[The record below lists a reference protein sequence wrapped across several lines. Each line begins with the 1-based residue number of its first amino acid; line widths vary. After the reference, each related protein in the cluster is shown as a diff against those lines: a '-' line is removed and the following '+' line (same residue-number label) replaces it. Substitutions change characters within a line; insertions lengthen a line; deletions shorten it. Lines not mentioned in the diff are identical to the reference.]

1 MKLLSLTISKKLFF
15 IFLINTIVTLAI
27 TGMVISSFFGISGTI
42 EYNSK
47 VFINYKDNIEALRT
61 EQAGL
66 QGLTQGYYLNV
77 DDNSIIDSRKS
88 ITNSISNMNGLLA
101 QLKDNK
107 FKAISSIKIIDDK
120 HFRVSEDYIN
130 SLGLDRNTNQY
141 QELNELKSIGLMDKA
156 LILNKIATFNKNNKN
171 SEETIKEASVN
182 DIFLN
187 NGLNSTVDVEVEE
200 LHRLITILSA
210 KLTEIGNNS
219 NNILKSNAKVNQLMP
234 NFSDSFLVL
243 NANERLMKTKL
254 RSATLSLVQSENLT
268 AKENRALSKGFKKF
282 MKDMSDYYNKLLE
295 SRKSLVVVDINKTFE
310 VDYLKYMS
318 KYTAVVNDKN
328 ALLVSSNF
336 FKSFLEV
343 NKIFIDEARY
353 INQHEIFAADFK
365 KTNTA
370 FRTTIQKVSEK
381 LNLEYDNSANSLID
395 ETGQFIW
402 IVLAIS
408 IAGIIVSLLFGFL
421 VRRSI
426 TAPVNDLVTMSKDIA
441 QGEGD
446 LTKRIMVAG
455 KDELGDLSTWFN
467 MFLKRLNNMVVEV
480 KKHATNI
487 NVSSQEMALGNQD
500 LSNRTHQQS
509 TSLEETASAMEEINS
524 IVQNN
529 AEEAKNANEITKKA
543 QQSVVLSRTELL
555 DTVNSSIE
563 TNQEMLKKAQQS
575 VVDSRTEILE
585 TVDSSIETNQEMLRN
600 LQSTNSSVVTAMEEI
615 MESSKR
621 IEGITT
627 LMNDIAFQTNLLAL
641 NASVEAARAGEH
653 GKGFA
658 VVASEVRK
666 LAHRSSKASTEIGEL
681 IQTSLEHINSGRNL
695 VNDGEKGMEEMRTI
709 IETMLNNL
717 KSQSD
722 SNLNGILKSVE
733 EMRTKIETNLN
744 NLKSQSDSNLDGILE
759 SVKEV
764 SEVMENIKV
773 ASQEQAEGVDQ
784 INRTITDMDR
794 LTQENATL
802 VEQNTTAS
810 QHMAEEAENLQ
821 KLLNTFKVED
831 QGSIDMVSR
840 TKQIEQNNLTHK
852 KVEVKESPSSTEPDD
867 SQETHMGEE
876 NKSLPPFR

>member
-1 MKLLSLTISKKLFF
+1 MELLSLTISKKLFF

-130 SLGLDRNTNQY
+130 SLGLDRNANQY

-171 SEETIKEASVN
+171 SEETIKEASIN

-254 RSATLSLVQSENLT
+254 RIATLSLVQSGNLT
-268 AKENRALSKGFKKF
+268 AKENRDLSKGFKKF
-282 MKDMSDYYNKLLE
+282 MKDMSNYYNKLLE

-585 TVDSSIETNQEMLRN
+585 TVDSSIETNQEMLKN

-695 VNDGEKGMEEMRTI
+695 VNDGEKGTEEMRTI

-744 NLKSQSDSNLDGILE
+744 NLKSQSGSNLDGILE

-867 SQETHMGEE
+867 SQETHMGVE

>member
-1 MKLLSLTISKKLFF
+1 MELLSLTISKKLFF

-130 SLGLDRNTNQY
+130 SLGLDRNANQY

-171 SEETIKEASVN
+171 SEETIKEASIN

-254 RSATLSLVQSENLT
+254 RIATLSLVQSQNMT
-268 AKENRALSKGFKKF
+268 AKENRDLSKGFKKF

-529 AEEAKNANEITKKA
+529 AEDAKNANEITKKA

-585 TVDSSIETNQEMLRN
+585 TVDSSIETNQEMLKN

-666 LAHRSSKASTEIGEL
+666 LAHRSSKASTEIGNL

-744 NLKSQSDSNLDGILE
+744 NLKSQSGSNLDGILE

-784 INRTITDMDR
+784 INRAITDMDR

-810 QHMAEEAENLQ
+810 QHMAEEAEELQ
-821 KLLNTFKVED
+821 ELLNTFKVED
-831 QGSIDMVSR
+831 QGSIDMVSS
-840 TKQIEQNNLTHK
+840 TKQIEQNDLTHK
-852 KVEVKESPSSTEPDD
+852 KEKVKESPSSTEPDD
-867 SQETHMGEE
+867 SQETYIGVE

>member
-130 SLGLDRNTNQY
+130 SLGLDRNANQY

-254 RSATLSLVQSENLT
+254 RIATLSLVQSENLT
-268 AKENRALSKGFKKF
+268 AKENRDLSKGFKKF

-585 TVDSSIETNQEMLRN
+585 TVDSSIETNQEMLKN

-695 VNDGEKGMEEMRTI
+695 VNDGEKGTEEMRTI

>member
-1 MKLLSLTISKKLFF
+1 MELLSLTISKKLFF

-130 SLGLDRNTNQY
+130 SLGLDRNANQY

-254 RSATLSLVQSENLT
+254 RIATLSLVQSENLT
-268 AKENRALSKGFKKF
+268 AKENRDLSKGFKKF

-585 TVDSSIETNQEMLRN
+585 TVDSSIETNQEMLKN

-695 VNDGEKGMEEMRTI
+695 VNDGEKGTEEMRTI

>member
-47 VFINYKDNIEALRT
+47 VFINYKDNIESLRT

-130 SLGLDRNTNQY
+130 SLGLDRNANQY

-254 RSATLSLVQSENLT
+254 RIATLSLVQSENLT
-268 AKENRALSKGFKKF
+268 AKENRDLSKGFKKF

-318 KYTAVVNDKN
+318 KYTAVVNDNN
-328 ALLVSSNF
+328 ALLVASNF
-336 FKSFLEV
+336 FNSFLEV

-370 FRTTIQKVSEK
+370 FRTTIQKVSDK

-585 TVDSSIETNQEMLRN
+585 TVDSSIETNQEMLKN

>member
-1 MKLLSLTISKKLFF
+1 MELLSLTISKKLFF

-130 SLGLDRNTNQY
+130 SLGLDRNANQY

-171 SEETIKEASVN
+171 SEETIKEASIN

-254 RSATLSLVQSENLT
+254 RIATLSLVQSQNMT
-268 AKENRALSKGFKKF
+268 AKENRDLSKGFKKF

-295 SRKSLVVVDINKTFE
+295 SRKSLVVGDINKTFE

-328 ALLVSSNF
+328 ALLVANNF

-529 AEEAKNANEITKKA
+529 AEDAKNANEITKKA

-585 TVDSSIETNQEMLRN
+585 TVDSSIETNQEMLKN

-666 LAHRSSKASTEIGEL
+666 LAHRSSKASTEIGNL

-744 NLKSQSDSNLDGILE
+744 NLKSQSGSNLDGILE

-784 INRTITDMDR
+784 INRAITDMDR

-810 QHMAEEAENLQ
+810 QHMAEEAEELQ
-821 KLLNTFKVED
+821 ELLNTFKVED
-831 QGSIDMVSR
+831 QGSIDMVSS
-840 TKQIEQNNLTHK
+840 TKQIEQNDLTHK
-852 KVEVKESPSSTEPDD
+852 KEKVKESPSSTKPENT
-867 SQETHMGEE
+867 QETHMGVE
-876 NKSLPPFR
+876 NKSLPPFK

>member
-1 MKLLSLTISKKLFF
+1 MELLSLTISKKLFF

-130 SLGLDRNTNQY
+130 SLGLDRNANQY

-171 SEETIKEASVN
+171 SEETIKEASIN

-254 RSATLSLVQSENLT
+254 RIATLSLVQSENMT
-268 AKENRALSKGFKKF
+268 AKENRDLSKGFKKF
-282 MKDMSDYYNKLLE
+282 MKDMSNYYNKLLE
-295 SRKSLVVVDINKTFE
+295 SRKSLVVADINKTFE

-585 TVDSSIETNQEMLRN
+585 TVDSSIETNQEMLKN

-744 NLKSQSDSNLDGILE
+744 NLKSQSGSNLDGILE

-784 INRTITDMDR
+784 INRAITDMDR

-810 QHMAEEAENLQ
+810 QHMAEEAEELQ
-821 KLLNTFKVED
+821 ELLNTFKVED
-831 QGSIDMVSR
+831 QGSIDMVSS
-840 TKQIEQNNLTHK
+840 TKQIEQNDLTHK
-852 KVEVKESPSSTEPDD
+852 KEEVEETLSNTEPENM
-867 SQETHMGEE
+867 QETHMEEE
-876 NKSLPPFR
+876 NESLPPFR

>member
-1 MKLLSLTISKKLFF
+1 MELLSLTISKKLFF

-130 SLGLDRNTNQY
+130 SLGLDRNANQY

-171 SEETIKEASVN
+171 SEETIKEASIN

-254 RSATLSLVQSENLT
+254 RIATLSLVQSQNMT
-268 AKENRALSKGFKKF
+268 AKENRDLSKGFKKF

-295 SRKSLVVVDINKTFE
+295 SRKSLVVGDINKTFE

-328 ALLVSSNF
+328 ALLVASNF

-426 TAPVNDLVTMSKDIA
+426 TTPVNDLVTMSKDIA

-529 AEEAKNANEITKKA
+529 AEDAKNANEITKKA

-585 TVDSSIETNQEMLRN
+585 TVDSSIETNQEMLKN

-666 LAHRSSKASTEIGEL
+666 LAHRSSKASTEIGNL

-744 NLKSQSDSNLDGILE
+744 NLKSQSGSNLDGILE

-784 INRTITDMDR
+784 INRAITDMDR

-810 QHMAEEAENLQ
+810 QHMAEEAEELQ
-821 KLLNTFKVED
+821 ELLNTFKVED
-831 QGSIDMVSR
+831 QGSIDMVSS
-840 TKQIEQNNLTHK
+840 TKQIEQNDLTHK
-852 KVEVKESPSSTEPDD
+852 KEKVKESPSSTKPENT
-867 SQETHMGEE
+867 QETHMGVE
-876 NKSLPPFR
+876 NKSLPPFK

>member
-130 SLGLDRNTNQY
+130 SLGLDRNANQY

-254 RSATLSLVQSENLT
+254 RIATLSLVQSENLT

-585 TVDSSIETNQEMLRN
+585 TVDSSIETNQEMLKN

-695 VNDGEKGMEEMRTI
+695 VNDGEKGTEEMRTI

-867 SQETHMGEE
+867 SQETLMGEE

>member
-130 SLGLDRNTNQY
+130 SLGLDRNANQY

-254 RSATLSLVQSENLT
+254 RIATLSLVQSENLT
-268 AKENRALSKGFKKF
+268 AKENRDLSKGFKKF

-585 TVDSSIETNQEMLRN
+585 TVDSSIETNQEMLKN

-852 KVEVKESPSSTEPDD
+852 KVEVKESPSSTEPENM
-867 SQETHMGEE
+867 QETHMGVE

>member
-1 MKLLSLTISKKLFF
+1 
-15 IFLINTIVTLAI
+15 
-27 TGMVISSFFGISGTI
+27 
-42 EYNSK
+42 
-47 VFINYKDNIEALRT
+47 
-61 EQAGL
+61 
-66 QGLTQGYYLNV
+66 
-77 DDNSIIDSRKS
+77 
-88 ITNSISNMNGLLA
+88 
-101 QLKDNK
+101 
-107 FKAISSIKIIDDK
+107 
-120 HFRVSEDYIN
+120 
-130 SLGLDRNTNQY
+130 
-141 QELNELKSIGLMDKA
+141 
-156 LILNKIATFNKNNKN
+156 
-171 SEETIKEASVN
+171 
-182 DIFLN
+182 
-187 NGLNSTVDVEVEE
+187 
-200 LHRLITILSA
+200 
-210 KLTEIGNNS
+210 
-219 NNILKSNAKVNQLMP
+219 
-234 NFSDSFLVL
+234 
-243 NANERLMKTKL
+243 
-254 RSATLSLVQSENLT
+254 
-268 AKENRALSKGFKKF
+268 

-585 TVDSSIETNQEMLRN
+585 TVDSSIETNQEMLKN

-784 INRTITDMDR
+784 INRAITDMDR

-852 KVEVKESPSSTEPDD
+852 KVEVKESPSSTEPENM
-867 SQETHMGEE
+867 QETHMGVE

>member
-1 MKLLSLTISKKLFF
+1 MELLSLTISKKLFF

-130 SLGLDRNTNQY
+130 SLGLDRNANQY

-210 KLTEIGNNS
+210 KVTEIGNNS

-254 RSATLSLVQSENLT
+254 RIATLSLVQSENLT
-268 AKENRALSKGFKKF
+268 AKENRDLSKGFKKF

-585 TVDSSIETNQEMLRN
+585 TVDSSIETNQEMLKN

-852 KVEVKESPSSTEPDD
+852 KVEVKESPSSTEPENM
-867 SQETHMGEE
+867 QETHMEVE

>member
-130 SLGLDRNTNQY
+130 SLGLDRNANQY

-254 RSATLSLVQSENLT
+254 RIATLSLVQSGNLT
-268 AKENRALSKGFKKF
+268 AKENRDLSKGFKKF

-585 TVDSSIETNQEMLRN
+585 TVDSSIETNQEMLKN

-695 VNDGEKGMEEMRTI
+695 VNDGEKGTEEMRTI

-852 KVEVKESPSSTEPDD
+852 KVEVKESPSSTEPENM
-867 SQETHMGEE
+867 QETHMGVE

>member
-130 SLGLDRNTNQY
+130 SLGLDRNANQY

-254 RSATLSLVQSENLT
+254 RIATLSLVQSGNLT
-268 AKENRALSKGFKKF
+268 AKENRDLSKGFKKF
-282 MKDMSDYYNKLLE
+282 MKDMSNYYNKLLE

-563 TNQEMLKKAQQS
+563 TTQEMLKKAQQS

-585 TVDSSIETNQEMLRN
+585 TVDSSIETNQEMLKN

-744 NLKSQSDSNLDGILE
+744 TLKSQSDSNLDGILE

>member
-1 MKLLSLTISKKLFF
+1 MELLSLTISKKLFF

-130 SLGLDRNTNQY
+130 SLGLDRNANQY

-254 RSATLSLVQSENLT
+254 RIATLSLVQSENLT
-268 AKENRALSKGFKKF
+268 AKENRDLSKGFKKF

-585 TVDSSIETNQEMLRN
+585 TVDSSIETNQEMLKN

-852 KVEVKESPSSTEPDD
+852 KEEVEENLSNTEPND
-867 SQETHMGEE
+867 SQETHMGVE

>member
-1 MKLLSLTISKKLFF
+1 MELLSLTISKKLFF

-130 SLGLDRNTNQY
+130 SLGLDRNANQY

-171 SEETIKEASVN
+171 SEETIKEASIN

-254 RSATLSLVQSENLT
+254 RIATLSLVQSQNMT
-268 AKENRALSKGFKKF
+268 AKENRDLSKGFKKF

-295 SRKSLVVVDINKTFE
+295 SRKSLVVGDINKTFE

-328 ALLVSSNF
+328 ALLVASNF

-529 AEEAKNANEITKKA
+529 AEDAKNANEITKKA
-543 QQSVVLSRTELL
+543 QQSVVLSRTE
-555 DTVNSSIE
+555 
-563 TNQEMLKKAQQS
+563 
-575 VVDSRTEILE
+575 ILE
-585 TVDSSIETNQEMLRN
+585 TVDSSIETNQEMLKN

-666 LAHRSSKASTEIGEL
+666 LAHRSSKASTEIGNL

-744 NLKSQSDSNLDGILE
+744 NLKSQSGSNLDGILE

-784 INRTITDMDR
+784 INRAITDMDR

-810 QHMAEEAENLQ
+810 QHMAEEAEELQ
-821 KLLNTFKVED
+821 ELLNTFKVED
-831 QGSIDMVSR
+831 QGSIDMVSS
-840 TKQIEQNNLTHK
+840 TKQIEQNDLTHK
-852 KVEVKESPSSTEPDD
+852 KEKVKESPSSTKPENT
-867 SQETHMGEE
+867 QETHMGVE
-876 NKSLPPFR
+876 NKSLPPFK

>member
-1 MKLLSLTISKKLFF
+1 
-15 IFLINTIVTLAI
+15 
-27 TGMVISSFFGISGTI
+27 
-42 EYNSK
+42 
-47 VFINYKDNIEALRT
+47 
-61 EQAGL
+61 
-66 QGLTQGYYLNV
+66 
-77 DDNSIIDSRKS
+77 
-88 ITNSISNMNGLLA
+88 
-101 QLKDNK
+101 
-107 FKAISSIKIIDDK
+107 
-120 HFRVSEDYIN
+120 
-130 SLGLDRNTNQY
+130 
-141 QELNELKSIGLMDKA
+141 
-156 LILNKIATFNKNNKN
+156 
-171 SEETIKEASVN
+171 
-182 DIFLN
+182 
-187 NGLNSTVDVEVEE
+187 
-200 LHRLITILSA
+200 
-210 KLTEIGNNS
+210 
-219 NNILKSNAKVNQLMP
+219 
-234 NFSDSFLVL
+234 
-243 NANERLMKTKL
+243 
-254 RSATLSLVQSENLT
+254 
-268 AKENRALSKGFKKF
+268 
-282 MKDMSDYYNKLLE
+282 
-295 SRKSLVVVDINKTFE
+295 
-310 VDYLKYMS
+310 
-318 KYTAVVNDKN
+318 
-328 ALLVSSNF
+328 
-336 FKSFLEV
+336 
-343 NKIFIDEARY
+343 
-353 INQHEIFAADFK
+353 
-365 KTNTA
+365 
-370 FRTTIQKVSEK
+370 
-381 LNLEYDNSANSLID
+381 
-395 ETGQFIW
+395 
-402 IVLAIS
+402 
-408 IAGIIVSLLFGFL
+408 
-421 VRRSI
+421 
-426 TAPVNDLVTMSKDIA
+426 MSKDIA

-529 AEEAKNANEITKKA
+529 AEDAKNANEITKKA

-585 TVDSSIETNQEMLRN
+585 TVDSSIETNQEMLKN

-695 VNDGEKGMEEMRTI
+695 VNDGEKGMEEMRTL

-784 INRTITDMDR
+784 INRAITDMDR

-810 QHMAEEAENLQ
+810 QHMAEEAEELQ
-821 KLLNTFKVED
+821 ELLNTFKVED

-840 TKQIEQNNLTHK
+840 TKQIEQNDLTHK
-852 KVEVKESPSSTEPDD
+852 KEKVKESPSSTEPDD
-867 SQETHMGEE
+867 SQETYIGVE

>member
-1 MKLLSLTISKKLFF
+1 MELLSLTISKKLFF

-130 SLGLDRNTNQY
+130 SLGLDRNANQY

-171 SEETIKEASVN
+171 SEETIKEASIN

-254 RSATLSLVQSENLT
+254 RIATLSLVQSQNMT
-268 AKENRALSKGFKKF
+268 AKENRDLSKGFKKF

-295 SRKSLVVVDINKTFE
+295 SRKSLVVGDINKTFE

-328 ALLVSSNF
+328 ALLVASNF

-529 AEEAKNANEITKKA
+529 AEDAKNANEITKKA

-585 TVDSSIETNQEMLRN
+585 TVDSSIETNQEMLKN

-666 LAHRSSKASTEIGEL
+666 LAHRSSKASTEIGNL

-744 NLKSQSDSNLDGILE
+744 NLKSQSGSNLDGILE

-784 INRTITDMDR
+784 INRAITDMDR

-810 QHMAEEAENLQ
+810 QHMAEEAEELQ
-821 KLLNTFKVED
+821 ELLNTFKVED
-831 QGSIDMVSR
+831 QGSIDMVSS
-840 TKQIEQNNLTHK
+840 TKQIEQNDLTHK
-852 KVEVKESPSSTEPDD
+852 KEKVKESPSSTKPENT
-867 SQETHMGEE
+867 QETHMGVE
-876 NKSLPPFR
+876 NKSLPPFK

>member
-130 SLGLDRNTNQY
+130 SLGLDRNANQY

-254 RSATLSLVQSENLT
+254 RIATLSLVQSENLT
-268 AKENRALSKGFKKF
+268 AKENRDLSKGFKKF

-529 AEEAKNANEITKKA
+529 AEDAKNANEITKKA

-585 TVDSSIETNQEMLRN
+585 TVDSSIETNQEMLKN

-666 LAHRSSKASTEIGEL
+666 LAHRSSKASTEIGVL

-852 KVEVKESPSSTEPDD
+852 KEEVEENLSNTEPDD
-867 SQETHMGEE
+867 SQETHMGVE